1 MKKILY
7 PSLTALN
14 KGRNGYANSQGI
26 DLMQCQNGNLL
37 LTPITSK
44 GYFQSCE
51 IEIHKDSIPE
61 LIEQLQKLIQ

>member
-14 KGRNGYANSQGI
+14 KGRNGYAHSSGI
-26 DLMQCQNGNLL
+26 DLMKLSNDNIL

-44 GYFQSCE
+44 GNLQSCE
-51 IEIHKDSIPE
+51 IEIHKDCIPE
-61 LIEQLQKLIQ
+61 LIQQLQKLIQ